1 MTSTQIFFLIIA
13 IVVIDQVIDFIL
25 DILNISYSPKKLPR
39 VLEGVY
45 NDEDFE
51 KSKEYKK
58 ANGNFGLISS
68 LFSFVILLSVL
79 YFEGFALLNEY
90 LSHFIQN
97 ELYLALAFFGVIYI
111 LNDIITTPF
120 ELYSTFVIEEKFGF
134 NKMKIGTFIV
144 DKLKGYA
151 LAIVVGGIL
160 IGSLFTLVLS
170 IGENFWIYFWVIVSS
185 FLILLNMFYTSL
197 IVPLFN
203 KLTPLEDGELR
214 QAIEAYSRKINFSL
228 DNIYV
233 VDGSKRSS
241 KANAYFSGI
250 GKKKKIVLYDTL
262 IEKNTPDELVA
273 VLAHEVGHFKKKHI
287 VTTMIISVLQVGAI
301 LFLLSK
307 VMFTPEVSYAL
318 GASKHVPHI
327 NLVAFGFL
335 FTPLSKIIGIL
346 MSLFSRKN
354 EFEADAY
361 AKETFNGEAL
371 SSALKNL
378 SVHNLSNLTPHPAY
392 VFMHYSH
399 PTLLE
404 RLEALEK

>member
-1 MTSTQIFFLIIA
+1 MNSSDIFLIIVS
-13 IVVIDQVIDFIL
+13 IVIIDQLVDFVL
-25 DILNISYSPKKLPR
+25 DLLNISYSPSKLPK
-39 VLEGVY
+39 VLDGVY
-45 NDEDFE
+45 NNEDFE
-51 KSKEYKK
+51 KSKRYKNATGK
-58 ANGNFGLISS
+58 FGLISS
-68 LFSFVILLSVL
+68 VFSFSILLAML
-79 YFEGFALLNEY
+79 YLDGFAYINTY
-90 LSHFIQN
+90 LSQFFDNQ
-97 ELYLALAFFGVIYI
+97 LYLALAFFGFIYVV
-111 LNDIITTPF
+111 NDIISIPF
-120 ELYSTFVIEEKFGF
+120 DLYSTFVIEEKFGF
-134 NKMKIGTFIV
+134 NKMNIGTFFL
-144 DKLKGYA
+144 DKIKGYIIA
-151 LAIVVGGIL
+151 VILGGVL
-160 IGSLFTLVLS
+160 IGSLFTLILEV
-170 IGENFWIYFWVIVSS
+170 GENFWIYFWVILSS
-185 FLILLNMFYTSL
+185 FLVLLNMFYTSL

-214 QAIEAYSRKINFSL
+214 QAIEAYSKKINFSL

-287 VTTMIISVLQVGAI
+287 ISTMILSVLQVGAI

-307 VMFTPEVSYAL
+307 VVFSTEVSLAL

-327 NLVAFGFL
+327 NLIAFGFL

-354 EFEADAY
+354 EYEADAY
-361 AKETFNGEAL
+361 ARDTFSGEAL

-404 RLEALEK
+404 RLEALKK